1 MTEISQLIDH
11 MVNLTKALKDEIKNK
26 QTNEVIVRI
35 YNEFNSSLVKKL
47 NFETFVD
54 TYAQTIIYGL
64 FSAQLIENEKITLEK
79 VGTIIGKTNPFL
91 EKTFIV
97 FNKEVTLIINLET
110 IGINEFL
117 RYLNRYD
124 LKTLIT
130 EFFKDRKIANP
141 LIHLYGLFLS
151 KYDPR
156 KQIERGVYY
165 TPDPIVSFISK
176 SVDLLLKKHLKLK
189 SGLNDPS
196 AVILD
201 PAMGTGTFLNG
212 IIKVVK
218 DTFDKDKEN
227 LSQESRLTE
236 WRHYISSDLLNRIF
250 GFEIMINPYII
261 AHLQLFLLL
270 EATGFNSKKNGK
282 RIGVFLTNTLEG
294 THRNQPDLTEYLEKK
309 PILDEE
315 TYSVNE
321 IKINKPISVVI
332 GNPPYS
338 KFSSNRECTWIE
350 GLMKGT
356 ISDGTRRSSYYEVD
370 EKPLQERKTHLL
382 DDYVKFIRFAQWRIE
397 KTGYGIVAFITNH
410 GFLSNPTFRGMRQQL
425 LKAFNVIYILD
436 LHGNILKG
444 EKTPDNL
451 KDENIF
457 DIKQGTSII
466 FMIKEKKE
474 GNTSRIFHSDLWGT
488 RIQKYEYLSENN
500 VTSVNWNQIYPI
512 SPNYFFYPIDW
523 TLWKEYNKGW
533 KLTDI
538 FTEYGVGLVT
548 ARDKL
553 TIHSSKEEVWNTISD
568 FATLSPTEAREKYQL
583 KNDSESWSVEGAQKD
598 LANTGINDIISRNK
612 STFEVIDKI
621 KADYIKKEFIK
632 PVLYRPFNKKFI
644 FYTGRSNGIIARPVY
659 SIMKHMLQEGNIS
672 LISTRLT
679 KGEDFKHVF
688 VSSILFEQ
696 IFLSSK
702 TSNSAYC
709 FPLYLKT
716 TNDWKKKTN
725 LSNELIQ
732 CLSNSWNL
740 NFTINSDFEGNLEE
754 NFSPKD
760 IFYYIYAILHSEIY
774 RKRYNHFLSLDFPI
788 IPFFTNLELVRK
800 LINKGKEL
808 IELHLI
814 DVMGDKTLKNKKQ
827 VSIKVITSKSSNEV
841 VKNKGKKK
849 YTNGRLFLNDD
860 CFIDGI
866 SEKVFRFHV
875 GGYPI
880 LEKWIRENS
889 NEIITAEK
897 MITLTNMIIIIEN
910 TISISNEVD
919 KLLKSENSFITI
931 NNVLKTP

>member
-11 MVNLTKALKDEIKNK
+11 MVNLTRALKDELRNR
-26 QTNEVIVRI
+26 QNNEVVVRI
-35 YNEFNSSLVKKL
+35 HNEFNTSLVKKL
-47 NFETFVD
+47 NFETFSN
-54 TYAQTIIYGL
+54 TYAQIIIYGL
-64 FSAQLIENEKITLEK
+64 FSTQLFEKERLTLEK
-79 VGTIIGKTNPFL
+79 IASLAGKTNPFL
-91 EKTFIV
+91 ENTFTV
-97 FNKEVTLIINLET
+97 FNKEVTLIINPET

-130 EFFKDRKIANP
+130 KFFKEKKISNP
-141 LIHLYGLFLS
+141 LVHLYGLFLS

-156 KQIERGVYY
+156 KKIERGVYY
-165 TPDPIVSFISK
+165 TPDPIVSFIIK
-176 SVDLLLKKHLKLK
+176 SVDLLLMKHLKLK

-196 AVILD
+196 AIILD
-201 PAMGTGTFLNG
+201 PAMGTGTFLNE
-212 IIKVVK
+212 IIKVIK
-218 DTFDKDKEN
+218 GTFDKDNEN

-236 WRHYISSDLLNRIF
+236 WCEYISSDLLNRIF

-270 EATGFNSKKNGK
+270 EATGFNSNKYGK

-294 THRNQPDLTEYLEKK
+294 THRIQPDLTEYLKNK
-309 PILDEE
+309 AILDEE
-315 TYSVNE
+315 THSANE

-466 FMIKEKKE
+466 FMIKEKNKS
-474 GNTSRIFHSDLWGT
+474 NSTRIFHSDLWGT
-488 RIQKYEYLSENN
+488 RIQKFEYLSENN
-500 VTSVNWNQIYPI
+500 VTSVDWDQIYPI

-523 TLWKEYNKGW
+523 TLWEDYTKGW
-533 KLTDI
+533 KMTDI
-538 FTEYGVGLVT
+538 FSEYGVGLVT

-553 TIHSSKEEVWNTISD
+553 TIHSSKEEVWNTMSE
-568 FATLSPTEAREKYQL
+568 FATLTPSEAREKYRL
-583 KNDSESWSVEGAQKD
+583 KNDAESWSVKGAQKD
-598 LANTGINDIISRNK
+598 LEKAGVKKAISRNK
-612 STFEVIDKI
+612 DKLEVTDEI
-621 KADYIKKEFIK
+621 KAKQIKKKYIK
-632 PVLYRPFNKKFI
+632 PVLYRPFNKKYT
-644 FYTGRSNGIIARPVY
+644 FYTGKSNGIMARPVY
-659 SIMKHMLQEGNIS
+659 SIMKHLLQEGNIS
-672 LISTRLT
+672 LITTRLT
-679 KGEDFKHVF
+679 KGEPFKHVF

-702 TSNSAYC
+702 TSNSAYS
-709 FPLYLKT
+709 FPLYLSSK
-716 TNDWKKKTN
+716 NKDSKKEN
-725 LSNELIQ
+725 ISSELIQ
-732 CLSNSWNL
+732 YLSNRWKLSYIGNSDIEGDL
-740 NFTINSDFEGNLEE
+740 VKNFTSE
-754 NFSPKD
+754 D
-760 IFYYIYAILHSEIY
+760 IFHYIYAILHSELY
-774 RKRYNHFLSLDFPI
+774 RKRYDNFLTLDFPI
-788 IPFFTNLELVRK
+788 IPFAKNLELVRI
-800 LINKGKEL
+800 LIVRGKEL
-808 IELHLI
+808 VNLHLT
-814 DVMGDKTLKNKKQ
+814 DVTVENHQIENDLVLHK
-827 VSIKVITSKSSNEV
+827 IKVSTSSNTTI
-841 VKNKGKKK
+841 KYKGKNQ
-849 YTNGRLFLNDD
+849 YVQGRLYLNDS
-860 CFIDGI
+860 FYLKGI
-866 SEKVFRFHV
+866 SKEAFQFSI

-880 LEKWIRENS
+880 LKKWIRENN
-889 NEIITAEK
+889 NEVISTKTSIIMK
-897 MITLTNMIIIIEN
+897 NIIRIINDTLSISSKIDISIIKERDFLEFGIEN
-910 TISISNEVD
+910 NII
-919 KLLKSENSFITI
+919 
-931 NNVLKTP
+931 